1 MSNMEN
7 KEEFYEPDIISVNDE
22 NGNEILF
29 ELLERYET
37 DDDVYVAI
45 TRYYETDEEIVEG
58 DYEVIILK
66 VESDGDE
73 EYLVEIEDEM
83 EFEQISDIL
92 MAKVEEKYD
101 VEYFE
106 PEQ

>member
-1 MSNMEN
+1 MEN
-7 KEEFYEPDIISVNDE
+7 EEYYEPDLLSVTDE
-22 NGNEILF
+22 DGNEIVF

-45 TRYYETDEEIVEG
+45 TEYHDVVEEIVEA

-66 VESDGDE
+66 VVNDENGDE
-73 EYLVEIEDEM
+73 YLEEIQDDIEY
-83 EFEQISDIL
+83 EQVSDIL
-92 MAKVEEKYD
+92 MSMVEKKYD

>member
-1 MSNMEN
+1 MASD
-7 KEEFYEPDIISVNDE
+7 EEYYEPDILSVTDE

-37 DDDVYVAI
+37 DEDVYVAI
-45 TRYYETDEEIVEG
+45 TRYYETDEEIIDG

-66 VESDGDE
+66 VESEDGE
-73 EYLVEIEDEM
+73 EYLTEIEDET
-83 EFEQISDIL
+83 EYEQVSDIL
-92 MAKVEEKYD
+92 MAKVEKKFD
-101 VEYFE
+101 VEYFD